1 MTPFQQFRL
10 WAHRAPVAERIGT
23 AVVAVAL
30 LAVLGW
36 VIVPVT
42 DSGEAAASTEPSALT
57 YADLT
62 GGSEAPL
69 STGPVSTAGQ
79 PCDPPPADA
88 QGVTDD
94 TVNLAVVLVNL
105 GGAAGNATFGLPA
118 PDEQEKAFKAVAKS
132 VNETGGAGCRQVALK
147 FYEGNPSSQDQMH
160 QTCLKILQDKP
171 FAVLDEGGFDTQ
183 ASCIASAKVPFL
195 TARLNLSEQTKY
207 YPYLFANQ
215 ANDLT
220 VRNTLFALKDLKFF
234 EGDQKVGV
242 VYGDCNAGLVDV
254 FFDSLKEI
262 EIPDSQ
268 VTKYDLGCPE
278 SFSAPSAIQ
287 QAVLKFKGAGVT
299 RVLTLSMNK
308 DFANFTKTAAAQNFK
323 PKYGLADNDGVLD
336 ITYGL
341 LGPDFGNIEGSIG
354 IAATSF
360 GAEHSDTPAPAG
372 TQACSD
378 LMATVG
384 LAPVYEELT
393 GMGGIACSQLWA
405 MQAMLNHVDKITQ
418 AGLAEGLSKAGTLPF
433 SYPNGPTANNDPK
446 VTFGGQYWR
455 AMEFKGDCQCWTL
468 LDDTFKPGFP

>member
-10 WAHRAPVAERIGT
+10 WAHSAPLLERIGT

-36 VIVPVT
+36 VIVPVA
-42 DSGEAAASTEPSALT
+42 DSDQAVATESTTLSF
-57 YADLT
+57 ADLT
-62 GGSEAPL
+62 GGSEAPA
-69 STGPVSTAGQ
+69 SAGPVSTAGQ

-94 TVNLAVVLVNL
+94 TITLAVVLVNL

-118 PDEQEKAFKAVAKS
+118 PDEQETAYKAVAQS
-132 VNETGGAGCRQVALK
+132 INESGGAACRKVALK

-183 ASCIASAKVPFL
+183 ASCIASAKVPIL
-195 TARLNLSEQTKY
+195 TARLNLSDQTKY

-220 VRNTLFALKDLKFF
+220 VRNALYVLKDLKFF
-234 EGDQKVGV
+234 DGDPNVGV
-242 VYGDCNAGLVDV
+242 VYGDCNASLVTG
-254 FFDSLKEI
+254 FFEWLKEV
-262 EIPDSQ
+262 EVADSQ

-278 SFSAPSAIQ
+278 SFSTPAALQ

-308 DFANFTKTAAAQNFK
+308 DFANFTKTAQAQHFN

-341 LGPDFGNIEGSIG
+341 LGPDFENIAGSIG
-354 IAATSF
+354 VAATSF
-360 GAEHSDTPAPAG
+360 GSEHSDTPADPG

-378 LMATVG
+378 LMATVD
-384 LAPVYEELT
+384 LLPVYQELT
-393 GMGGIACSQLWA
+393 GMGGVACSQLWEL
-405 MQAMLNHVDKITQ
+405 QAMLNHVDTVSQTSLADGLAQ
-418 AGLAEGLSKAGTLPF
+418 AGPLPF
-433 SYPNGPTANNDPK
+433 SYPNGPTANTDPQ

-455 AMEFKGDCQCWTL
+455 AMEFMGDCNCWTL
-468 LDDTFKPGFP
+468 LGETFKPGFP